1 MKTYLLLTF
10 VLGCSAAGEGM
21 GQFEVVDL
29 AEDPDPVIEVVS
41 TPAEIPAFIAFSA
54 PDEYRADVEGA
65 ITRWIKATG
74 LDIRYTEGGTYFD
87 MMPQVFTDDGN
98 EVCGWARFWESRI
111 LIATDASVP
120 CNDRAMVVAHEMGHA
135 IHNASGHSTDG
146 LMASGKAPWGTK
158 RNIDQ
163 TSLDLVC
170 GAERCPEMNVEEE
183 VPADFDDSDLASVS
197 VSGKDGWVSLVRK

>member
-10 VLGCSAAGEGM
+10 VLGCSAAGEGR
-21 GQFEVVDL
+21 GQFEVVDVVEN
-29 AEDPDPVIEVVS
+29 AELPVEVTS
-41 TPAEIPAFIAFSA
+41 TPAEIPAVIAFNA
-54 PDEYRADVEGA
+54 PEEHRAGVERA
-65 ITRWIKATG
+65 ITRWTKATG
-74 LDIRYTEGGTYFD
+74 RDIRYAEGGTYFD

-98 EVCGWARFWESRI
+98 EVCGWSRFWEGRI

-120 CNDRAMVVAHEMGHA
+120 CSDRDMIIAHEMGHA

-158 RNIDQ
+158 RNIEQ

-170 GAERCPEMNVEEE
+170 GVEGCPEENVEEE
-183 VPADFDDSDLASVS
+183 VPADDSDLT
-197 VSGKDGWVSLVRK
+197 SGKGGWVSLVRR